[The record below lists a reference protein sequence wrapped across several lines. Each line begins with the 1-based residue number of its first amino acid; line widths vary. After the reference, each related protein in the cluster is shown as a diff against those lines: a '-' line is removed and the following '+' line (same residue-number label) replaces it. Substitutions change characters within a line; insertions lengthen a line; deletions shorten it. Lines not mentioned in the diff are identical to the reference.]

1 MKTKNIVKTREMY
14 ILIHGLTPFTMST
27 TMIKYELALQARG
40 VPLTDIIRVGYTAR
54 GHTFPEIAE
63 KYHQKLL
70 NALYDVSDFGDTN
83 IRLNFICHSLGG
95 LMARYSIPK
104 LPGFDIGKIIM
115 LGTPNQGVDWVDQV
129 PQGKKLGRLL
139 FGPNI
144 IDSLMDL
151 TYFQIDLPRL
161 RMYDVTC
168 IAGTKQHT
176 TWNPLSWMASSFL
189 DEEHDG
195 FVPTRAVEGVGG
207 YCIKPLKRHVD
218 HLGMILDGG
227 FIKEVVDIAT
237 GEV

>member
-1 MKTKNIVKTREMY
+1 
-14 ILIHGLTPFTMST
+14 MST

-70 NALYDVSDFGDTN
+70 DALYAVSDFGDTN

-95 LMARYSIPK
+95 LMARYSVPK
-104 LPGFDIGKIIM
+104 MPGFDIGKIIM

-129 PQGKKLGRLL
+129 PKGKKLSRLL

-144 IDSLMDL
+144 IDSLTNL
-151 TYFQIDLPRL
+151 PYFQMGQIGLSKL
-161 RMYDVTC
+161 RMNDVVC

-176 TWNPLSWMASSFL
+176 TWNPLSWMASFFL

-195 FVPTRAVEGVGG
+195 FVPTRAVCGVGG
-207 YCIKPLKRHVD
+207 WHTSPLKRHVD
-218 HLGMILDGG
+218 HLGMVVDSD
-227 FIKEVVDIAT
+227 FICEVVDIVT
-237 GEV
+237 SEV